1 MNFYIKK
8 IQLWFTEGR
17 GVKCYDNF
25 LPDKV
30 NVIWGDSSTGKSSLL
45 RIIDYC
51 LLSTESTIVEDV
63 INQNIC
69 WYGLVFYYNGKDY
82 SIIRNAPKREG
93 SDMDVI
99 YREGEFL
106 PDEPIPDYNIDI
118 YQKARIWL
126 DSLFGVPNVKYKGNK
141 SIRVSF
147 RHFLLFNY
155 LTESIIASEDIFLAT
170 RFFRGDLRY
179 DSIIEDLFDFVLDSK
194 VVKLLTVK
202 EEVETLRKKLDS
214 AQKEYD
220 RHNQNIEKFNSIID
234 GLRIKCEGLGFS
246 EFSQLKGFEC
256 YQRLLI
262 FADDINQWLDKGK
275 NVELEREI
283 SDITKALN
291 SYNRLE
297 NEYKK
302 LKLTYEKYKDSLAPI
317 EYLKQHSDE
326 ILLCNETHDLISYLQ
341 QSWLTVKKECEAP
354 AKLPRE
360 MTARINDLTEQ
371 LKQKKD
377 QLTKMTPIGE
387 RTADSQYLA
396 RLVRLV
402 DEIKGIKLPLHNV
415 SREKLVLKETEYKKK
430 QSEYNKLSARNK
442 KTVENLNEYINKF
455 FKLQSSISESYS
467 DCKPEYSLTQDIVLL
482 DRKEWDYPIANIGS
496 QSNYMFLHLCF
507 FLGLHNMLVEDQNDN
522 VVNFLFIDQPSV
534 PYYGGHSVSNSNNI
548 SIDDEKKLK
557 DAFKLIN
564 KFMEEVVGKLHKH
577 FQIILIEHSDPS
589 YWDCLS
595 YFHTSEHFVKGDGLV
610 PRRIV
615 KKNET
620 NSK

>member
-1 MNFYIKK
+1 M
-8 IQLWFTEGR
+8 
-17 GVKCYDNF
+17 
-25 LPDKV
+25 
-30 NVIWGDSSTGKSSLL
+30 
-45 RIIDYC
+45 
-51 LLSTESTIVEDV
+51 
-63 INQNIC
+63 
-69 WYGLVFYYNGKDY
+69 
-82 SIIRNAPKREG
+82 
-93 SDMDVI
+93 
-99 YREGEFL
+99 
-106 PDEPIPDYNIDI
+106 
-118 YQKARIWL
+118 
-126 DSLFGVPNVKYKGNK
+126 
-141 SIRVSF
+141 
-147 RHFLLFNY
+147 
-155 LTESIIASEDIFLAT
+155 
-170 RFFRGDLRY
+170 
-179 DSIIEDLFDFVLDSK
+179 
-194 VVKLLTVK
+194 
-202 EEVETLRKKLDS
+202 
-214 AQKEYD
+214 
-220 RHNQNIEKFNSIID
+220 
-234 GLRIKCEGLGFS
+234 
-246 EFSQLKGFEC
+246 KGFEC

-262 FADDINQWLDKGK
+262 FADNINQWLDKGK
-275 NVELEREI
+275 NAELEREI

-326 ILLCNETHDLISYLQ
+326 ILLCNETHELISYLQ

-371 LKQKKD
+371 LKVKKD
-377 QLTKMTPIGE
+377 QLAKMTPIGE

-402 DEIKGIKLPLHNV
+402 DEIKGIKPPLHNV
-415 SREKLVLKETEYKKK
+415 YREKLVLKETEYKKK

-534 PYYGGHSVSNSNNI
+534 PYYGGHSMSNTNNI